1 MATFLNQERT
11 KIGTTTGTIIA
22 FPQELEINDPAV
34 GNSLSLLPAGYLRCD
49 GSVLSSAVYP
59 ALAEILGTGV
69 DCAFKQEGVD
79 LTDTQFQLP
88 DLRSKFVK
96 ASSASDQGVIND
108 NTVTNASGQ
117 VIERSGVGVNVSSNV
132 GSNAV
137 VDMVGQ
143 FRIPARTVALTG
155 NVGFTR
161 PNRVDEE
168 VVAANAFLPHM
179 HYTTTFRSRTIRR
192 QGNSIFEFNFFKNA
206 STIGVVNWFDAT
218 DSGDNGRQPACKH
231 YAQQEKWE
239 TGTYV
244 EGGGFLSTSFEY
256 FGICKSGCSDFIR
269 SCLIP
274 TGRTVFVDTTPEGI
288 SYQYPPFPIPSGP
301 FNPPSTGSTLPA
313 NYISGANG
321 VGIDDIPTSAAGA
334 SGALQAFKLY
344 ESLEESLNYTAA
356 GYYNKGVGQWAYTTF
371 GGSSIWTG
379 LDDFAQ
385 QEVDLVGGTGTGLRV
400 FVRFEPWPG
409 TGGVPSNTRYKI
421 VGIVDPGINYTVGDV
436 LTFPDVQGKN
446 ISSAPSTGN
455 GGISLEIT
463 STTFVNINDAA
474 AYVHDQS
481 LHDVLPVDAFASNS
495 DSIAYPQLSN
505 IVETTN
511 AIDYESDPTEHTHTI
526 SYTTGLTNYQ
536 IDIPETFISTD
547 GMSASISIQAE
558 TDTKIDSLISPF
570 VMVDYLI
577 KT

>member
-49 GSVLSSAVYP
+49 GSVLSSSVYP

-88 DLRSKFVK
+88 DLRSKFIR

-161 PNRVDEE
+161 PRRVDEE
-168 VVAANAFLPHM
+168 VVPANAFIPHM
-179 HYTTTFRSRTIRR
+179 HYTTTFRSRTIRST
-192 QGNSIFEFNFFKNA
+192 GNAIFEFNFFTNA

-231 YAQQEKWE
+231 YAQQVKWE
-239 TGTYV
+239 TGTYI
-244 EGGGFLSTSFEY
+244 EGGGFGSTSFEY
-256 FGICKSGCSDFIR
+256 FGICKSGCLDFIR
-269 SCLIP
+269 SCIIP
-274 TGRTVFVDTTPEGI
+274 DGRQIVVDTTPEGQ
-288 SYQYPPFPIPSGP
+288 SYQYPPLLGQRPL
-301 FNPPSTGSTLPA
+301 NPPSTSETLNP
-313 NYISGANG
+313 NYIQGANG
-321 VGIDDIPTSAAGA
+321 VGVDNIPTSAGSA
-334 SGALQAFKLY
+334 SGAIQAFELY
-344 ESLEESLNYTAA
+344 ESFEESSDYTGV
-356 GYYNKGVGQWAYTTF
+356 GYYTKGTGQWAYTAF
-371 GGSSIWTG
+371 GGSTIWTG

-385 QEVDLVGGTGTGLRV
+385 QEVDLVGGSGTGLRV

-409 TGGVPSNTRYKI
+409 VGGIPSNSRYKI
-421 VGIVDPGINYTVGDV
+421 VGIVDVGQNYLVGDV
-436 LTFPDVQGKN
+436 VTFPDVQGKN

-455 GGISLEIT
+455 GGVSLKIT

-474 AYVHDQS
+474 AYTHNQS
-481 LHDVLPVDAFASNS
+481 LHNVLPVDTFSSNS
-495 DSIAYPQLSN
+495 DTIAYPQVAN
-505 IVETTN
+505 IIESTDAFN
-511 AIDYESDPTEHTHTI
+511 YEDDPTRHQHTI
-526 SYTTGLTNYQ
+526 DYTTGLTNYEL
-536 IDIPETFISTD
+536 DIPETFISTD

>member
-88 DLRSKFVK
+88 DLRSKFIK

-108 NTVTNASGQ
+108 NTVTNAQGQ

-132 GSNAV
+132 GSTAV

-161 PNRVDEE
+161 PRRVDEE
-168 VVAANAFLPHM
+168 VVPANAFIPHM
-179 HYTTTFRSRTIRR
+179 HYTTTFRSRTIRST
-192 QGNSIFEFNFFKNA
+192 GNAIFEFNFFTNA

-231 YAQQEKWE
+231 YAQQVKWE
-239 TGTYV
+239 TGTYI
-244 EGGGFLSTSFEY
+244 EGGGFGSTSFEY
-256 FGICKSGCSDFIR
+256 FGICKSGCLDFIR
-269 SCLIP
+269 SCIIP
-274 TGRTVFVDTTPEGI
+274 DGRQIVVDTTPEGQ
-288 SYQYPPFPIPSGP
+288 SYQNIPILGRRPFSPPPTSETL
-301 FNPPSTGSTLPA
+301 NP
-313 NYISGANG
+313 NYIQGANG
-321 VGIDDIPTSAAGA
+321 VGVDNIPTSAAGA
-334 SGALQAFKLY
+334 SGAVQAFELY
-344 ESLEESLNYTAA
+344 ESFEESTNYTGV
-356 GYYNKGVGQWAYTTF
+356 GYYTKGAGQWAYTAF
-371 GGSSIWTG
+371 GGSTIWTG

-385 QEVDLVGGTGTGLRV
+385 QEVDLVGGNGSGLRV

-409 TGGVPSNTRYKI
+409 VGGIPSNSRYKI
-421 VGIVDPGINYTVGDV
+421 VGIVDVGQNYLVGDV
-436 LTFPDVQGKN
+436 VTFPDVQGKN

-455 GGISLEIT
+455 GGVSLKIT

-474 AYVHDQS
+474 AYTHNQS
-481 LHDVLPVDAFASNS
+481 LHNVLPVDTFSSNS
-495 DSIAYPQLSN
+495 DTIAYPQVAN
-505 IVETTN
+505 IIESTDAFN
-511 AIDYESDPTEHTHTI
+511 YEDDPTRHQHTI
-526 SYTTGLTNYQ
+526 DYTTGLTNYEL
-536 IDIPETFISTD
+536 DIPETFISTD